1 MNGAADDYRCDLKIV
16 ANIVRTAILD
26 LYTPLTAGHSDLPST
41 LRPPAVYVLAMYEN
55 PKVRISRQMG
65 RACNHT
71 AFRNA
76 LSTIGGANLN
86 RAARTATCEP
96 ISEGFKT
103 SRS

>member
-26 LYTPLTAGHSDLPST
+26 LYTPLTAGHNDLPST